1 VQGVISPAAA
11 EAAPSLSAQT
21 GRATALPPKKLD
33 DDSMLKFI
41 QDGYV
46 LLHPDLPSDV
56 SRLEDTAISYNEMIC
71 DKVNNLQEQGRD
83 TGNNLLPQL
92 PELMTLFDH
101 PTIHGAL
108 QSILGDD
115 YYIHLHHATH
125 TKRGIED
132 GLGQRHHKD
141 SVGIH
146 LQRNFSGFFHT
157 KNTVSWV
164 QPQALARDDIAG
176 WRMYQAIHAIAW
188 TQNAAT
194 TAPAG

>member
-1 VQGVISPAAA
+1 MA
-11 EAAPSLSAQT
+11 
-21 GRATALPPKKLD
+21 
-33 DDSMLKFI
+33 

-46 LLHPDLPSDV
+46 MLHPDLPPDV
-56 SRLEDTAISYNEMIC
+56 SPPGETPTSYNAMIC
-71 DKVNNLQEQGRD
+71 DKVNKLQALGRD

-101 PTIHGAL
+101 PIIHGAL

-125 TKRGIED
+125 TKRGIEE

-146 LQRNFSGFFHT
+146 YPFVANSRSL
-157 KNTVSWV
+157 V
-164 QPQALARDDIAG
+164 QDLVLKLVDTHLG
-176 WRMYQAIHAIAW
+176 SH
-188 TQNAAT
+188 
-194 TAPAG
+194 

>member
-1 VQGVISPAAA
+1 MA
-11 EAAPSLSAQT
+11 
-21 GRATALPPKKLD
+21 
-33 DDSMLKFI
+33 

-46 LLHPDLPSDV
+46 LLHPDLPPDV
-56 SRLEDTAISYNEMIC
+56 SRPGETPISYNAMIC
-71 DKVNNLQEQGRD
+71 DKVNRLQELRRD

-101 PTIHGAL
+101 PVIHGAL

-125 TKRGIED
+125 TKRGVEA

-146 LQRNFSGFFHT
+146 LIANSRWPFVEKSGLDCSTHLG
-157 KNTVSWV
+157 S
-164 QPQALARDDIAG
+164 
-176 WRMYQAIHAIAW
+176 H
-188 TQNAAT
+188 
-194 TAPAG
+194 